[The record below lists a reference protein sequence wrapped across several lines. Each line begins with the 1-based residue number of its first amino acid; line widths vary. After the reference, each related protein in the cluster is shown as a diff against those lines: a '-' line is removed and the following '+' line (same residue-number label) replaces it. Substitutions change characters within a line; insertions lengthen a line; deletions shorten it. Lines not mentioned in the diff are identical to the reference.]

1 VFPITARFTSTLILQ
16 QSELAVPNLLSTMTI
31 YTSLMLLVLLVLLS
45 SMRATVTPIVLLT
58 RFLGSLMYKLV
69 TTYVCCDGRIQ
80 AMYLFTSV
88 S

>member
-1 VFPITARFTSTLILQ
+1 VFPITSRFTSTLILQ
-16 QSELAVPNLLSTMTI
+16 QSEFAVPNLLSTVAI

-45 SMRATVTPIVLLT
+45 SMQVAVTPMLT